1 MLLRMWF
8 FSEGFSAVRTDG
20 QTAPGDPSRLYHT
33 KYYVL
38 SPMEAFMR
46 LPSEQ
51 QRLGVHGATENE
63 WGMAGHVPKP
73 LPGCGEVPEEAAGGS
88 WMRLW

>member
-1 MLLRMWF
+1 MDKQHQGILVD
-8 FSEGFSAVRTDG
+8 S
-20 QTAPGDPSRLYHT
+20 YHT

-38 SPMEAFMR
+38 SPVEPFMR

-73 LPGCGEVPEEAAGGS
+73 LPGCGGAPEEAAGGS
-88 WMRLW
+88 WMWLW